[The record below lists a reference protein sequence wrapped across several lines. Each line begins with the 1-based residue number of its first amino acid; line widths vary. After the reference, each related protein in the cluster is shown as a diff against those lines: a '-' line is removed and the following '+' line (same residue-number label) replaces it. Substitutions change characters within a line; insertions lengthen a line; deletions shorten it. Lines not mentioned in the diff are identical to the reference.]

1 MGKNQKEITRK
12 ILDLTLE
19 IISLLSGEDCTVVK
33 KTSGD
38 CVTPIIQESELLSRF
53 PLTEPPAL
61 KLGQKILELAHKM
74 MELLTREVPVR
85 CQDVAVYFSMEEW
98 EYIEGHKDL
107 YSEAMMEDHRPLL
120 SLDGS
125 SQRNPPE
132 RCPHPL
138 YSQDC
143 LEEKQSLDDQESC
156 GGTTRGLKK
165 TTTVSAND

>member
-120 SLDGS
+120 SLGKLW
-125 SQRNPPE
+125 RNDAWAQKNNNSVCE
-132 RCPHPL
+132 
-138 YSQDC
+138 
-143 LEEKQSLDDQESC
+143 
-156 GGTTRGLKK
+156 
-165 TTTVSAND
+165 